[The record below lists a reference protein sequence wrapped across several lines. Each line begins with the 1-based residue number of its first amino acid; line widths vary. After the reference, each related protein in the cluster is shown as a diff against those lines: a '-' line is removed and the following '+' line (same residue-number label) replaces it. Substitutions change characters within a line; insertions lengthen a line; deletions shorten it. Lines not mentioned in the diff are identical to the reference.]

1 MMKKGSQY
9 TRFFTQEMKKLEVTG
24 NLNVLRKR
32 YLEIQKCNPLLKEK
46 PLGYEKLSFLFV
58 MLIFGCIMSI
68 LVVLIE
74 CMTQTKKNKQEFSNK
89 GKEIEEKIG
98 EYLEVQGLPNQEA
111 ENILGRLFQKYFKKN
126 QEDTKLNMIRRN
138 DFNFELVP
146 KNCPS
151 KIPCLIQHLITQKIS
166 M

>member
-1 MMKKGSQY
+1 MI
-9 TRFFTQEMKKLEVTG
+9 RLESTG
-24 NLNVLRKR
+24 NLDLLMKR
-32 YLEIQKCNPLLKEK
+32 YAGGSQECKQLLKEK

-68 LVVLIE
+68 IVVFIE
-74 CMTQTKKNKQEFSNK
+74 YMTQTKKKKQGFSNK

-98 EYLEVQGLPNQEA
+98 DYLEVQGLPNQEA

-138 DFNFELVP
+138 DFNFELAP

-151 KIPCLIQHLITQKIS
+151 RISSPITRKNCV
-166 M
+166 

>member
-1 MMKKGSQY
+1 MRFHFQFKPVWTTHLPTRSGSIIMKKSSQY

-68 LVVLIE
+68 LVVLFEYI
-74 CMTQTKKNKQEFSNK
+74 TQTKKKKQELTSK
-89 GKEIEEKIG
+89 DKEIEEKI
-98 EYLEVQGLPNQEA
+98 EDYLEVQGLSNNET
-111 ENILGRLFQKYFKKN
+111 ENLLGRLFQSCTYS
-126 QEDTKLNMIRRN
+126 R
-138 DFNFELVP
+138 
-146 KNCPS
+146 
-151 KIPCLIQHLITQKIS
+151 
-166 M
+166 